1 MPANRNRAD
10 IWKNLTRDEKGRWIK
25 KPSANASKDSKKSL
39 EPASC
44 PKCANETSI
53 QKTIDAIETE
63 FNANCPRCGG
73 SMRNRPIR
81 CGPERIVNV
90 RQCGICNFYIPVK

>member
-1 MPANRNRAD
+1 MPTSRNRAD

-25 KPSANASKDSKKSL
+25 KPSQNASQDSPKSSDTA
-39 EPASC
+39 PC
-44 PKCANETSI
+44 VKCASEKTI

-63 FNANCPRCGG
+63 FNASCPRCGG
-73 SMRNRPIR
+73 AMRNRPIR